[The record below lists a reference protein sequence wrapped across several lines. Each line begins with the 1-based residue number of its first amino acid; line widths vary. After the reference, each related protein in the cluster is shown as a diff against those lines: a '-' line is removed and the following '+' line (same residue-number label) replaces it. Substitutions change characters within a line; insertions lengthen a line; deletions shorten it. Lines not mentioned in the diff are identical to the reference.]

1 MKSLIIPPQS
11 EHPFSNPWRDMDRNP
26 CPLLLRFSG
35 DCWTSFHRS
44 TVTSKSWFLG
54 TFHRLLYR
62 DIQETNKN
70 LTVGWGCRESFKAKS
85 TGCSSKWPGFNS
97 QHSAPIT
104 RLSWAS
110 DLLTVSGTVRT
121 CYYTKQA
128 LRWDIKMVTVEGSTS
143 LHMLG
148 GLETPGKRRIT
159 SKQKFSSQVCQVRA
173 SPQFL
178 LIYLS
183 RRSFRKLMLSLDIYN
198 RLKNSKKNPTNI
210 LKWKPVKNTTENP
223 LTLHSSLPLTGSDV
237 SCLLW
242 G

>member
-1 MKSLIIPPQS
+1 MNIHS
-11 EHPFSNPWRDMDRNP
+11 SNPWRDMDHNP

-35 DCWTSFHRS
+35 DDWTSFHRS
-44 TVTSKSWFLG
+44 TVTNKSWFLV

-62 DIQETNKN
+62 DIQETNNN

-97 QHSAPIT
+97 QHSVQIT
-104 RLSWAS
+104 RLFWTS

-128 LRWDIKMVTVEGSTS
+128 LLWDIKMVTVEGSTS
-143 LHMLG
+143 LHMPG
-148 GLETPGKRRIT
+148 GLETLGKRRIT
-159 SKQKFSSQVCQVRA
+159 SKQKFSSQVRA

-183 RRSFRKLMLSLDIYN
+183 WKSFRKLMLSLDIYN
-198 RLKNSKKNPTNI
+198 TLKNSKKNPTNI
-210 LKWKPVKNTTENP
+210 LKW
-223 LTLHSSLPLTGSDV
+223 
-237 SCLLW
+237 
-242 G
+242 